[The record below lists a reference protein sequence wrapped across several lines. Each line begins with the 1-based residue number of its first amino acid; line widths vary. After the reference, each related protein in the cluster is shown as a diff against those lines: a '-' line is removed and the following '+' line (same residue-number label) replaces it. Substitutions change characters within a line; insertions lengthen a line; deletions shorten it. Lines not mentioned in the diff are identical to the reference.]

1 MSGFD
6 MIETKKVAASEVG
19 TLTMDD
25 LRDPTSNLPLDWTRI
40 GKDCEEEDEHA
51 IRLPIDVV
59 PEDAFDPDDDH
70 LAIIGTSG
78 KKVTKIG
85 GLEGLKLRIICLR
98 SHLIEKMEGLE
109 GHSETLEQLELYDNQ
124 INPLEQLEHMPKLTN
139 LDISFNA
146 IRSMAPVANCKLLT
160 ELYIA
165 NNKLTSIEGL
175 EELTL
180 LKTLDVG
187 ANRLRSMKGIG
198 NLVNIEHLWMGK
210 NKITEITDLQNLKK
224 VRRLD
229 IQSNRLTK
237 IENLEN
243 QVDCLEELYL
253 ASNGFDD
260 EGLQPDSGITL
271 PFKNLNV
278 LDLSK
283 NKISKLSHFS
293 HLTSLD
299 ELWIAENDVSF
310 FSEVKAL
317 APNNLDCVYLEH
329 NPIAK
334 DFDYRKKLKD
344 LLPTLTQ
351 IDANA
356 VGREGGGMV
365 GGGFSN
371 NSGAVA
377 GYGMAAMTD
386 EQRVKVMRILQQ
398 QALQKAKAEQEKQ
411 AAGAAGT
418 TTTTNMMGP
427 APPP

>member
-1 MSGFD
+1 MSGFQF
-6 MIETKKVAASEVG
+6 IETKKVAASDVG
-19 TLTMDD
+19 TLTMED

-40 GKDCEEEDEHA
+40 GQECEDEKDA
-51 IRLPIDVV
+51 VRLPIDVV
-59 PEDAFDPDDDH
+59 EEDAFDPTDDH

-85 GLEGLKLRIICLR
+85 GLGAPLKFKIICLR

-109 GHSETLEQLELYDNQ
+109 GHSETLEELELYDNQ
-124 INPLEQLEHMPKLTN
+124 VGALEQLEHMPKLTN

-146 IRSMAPVANCKLLT
+146 IRNMASVSNCKLLT
-160 ELYIA
+160 TLYIA

-175 EELTL
+175 EELTQ

-198 NLVNIEHLWMGK
+198 GLVNLEHLWMGK
-210 NKITEITDLQNLKK
+210 NKITEISDLQNLKK
-224 VRRLD
+224 LRRLD

-237 IENLEN
+237 VENLEN
-243 QVDCLEELYL
+243 QIDCLEELYL
-253 ASNGFDD
+253 ASNGIDD
-260 EGLQPDSGITL
+260 EGLAPETGVLLNFQ
-271 PFKNLNV
+271 KLNV
-278 LDLSK
+278 LDFSK
-283 NKISKLSHFS
+283 NQIAKLSHFS

-310 FSEVKAL
+310 FSEVEAL
-317 APNNLDCVYLEH
+317 TPNNLDCVYLEH

-334 DFDYRKKLKD
+334 DHDYRKKLKN
-344 LLPTLTQ
+344 LLPSLTQ

-356 VGREGGGMV
+356 VGQEGRGMV

-371 NSGAVA
+371 NGSVA

-398 QALQKAKAEQEKQ
+398 QALQKAKVEAEKNSTKP
-411 AAGAAGT
+411 AAT
-418 TTTTNMMGP
+418 TMGP